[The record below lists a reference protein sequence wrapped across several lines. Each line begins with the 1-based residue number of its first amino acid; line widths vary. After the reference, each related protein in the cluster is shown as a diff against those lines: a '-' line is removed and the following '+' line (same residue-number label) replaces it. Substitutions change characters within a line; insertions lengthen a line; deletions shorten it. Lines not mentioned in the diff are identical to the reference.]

1 MPKNLERV
9 CREHLAIAPWHALAL
24 IVLLAVAGAAVA
36 ILFPKWKAEGLLETP
51 GVVVVAPDPQRERT
65 NDNGQAPLPKTQY
78 VTLAEYRKV
87 AAAYSSVPSLS
98 EFFAAAGKSGPAVD
112 RLLAQAENPGFW
124 NGVASPVLPFSRRD
138 AREFGELKD
147 AASNSLVGVD
157 LATDARTPELAVEM
171 LATMSDYYVNG
182 FIRERIRGWILKHGG
197 EAPARQKA
205 LLAEVVEAQTKIETM
220 GLRIKDLRT
229 ILARYPEAA
238 KLDARQVVNITEGSD
253 RFLSPLVQ
261 LVAAETSITQLRETI
276 ARKERQA
283 RQYDFQQRYFAQA
296 EKAVQSTLLVRDL
309 VPALTQL
316 ASQRFEKVDS
326 ESDWARE
333 VVLRIQADVAGFAS
347 ALASF
352 GIRNDARVAKVSAR
366 DPVRLAAFAA
376 GAGLLLL
383 GLVAFVRAS
392 LRAPSADAADA

>member
-1 MPKNLERV
+1 MPQNLERV
-9 CREHLAIAPWHALAL
+9 CREHLAIAPWQALAL
-24 IVLLAVAGAAVA
+24 IVLLAAAGAAVG
-36 ILFPKWKAEGLLETP
+36 ILFPKWNAEGLLETP
-51 GVVVVAPDPQRERT
+51 GVVVVSPDPQRERI
-65 NDNGQAPLPKTQY
+65 NENGPAPLPKTQY

-98 EFFAAAGKSGPAVD
+98 EFFTAAQKSGPAVD
-112 RLLAQAENPGFW
+112 RLLAQADNPGFW
-124 NGVASPVLPFSRRD
+124 SGVAAPVLPFSRRD

-157 LATDARTPELAVEM
+157 LVTDARTPELAVEM
-171 LATMSDYYVNG
+171 LGTMSDYYVNG
-182 FIRERIRGWILKHGG
+182 LIRERIRGWIFKYGG

-205 LLAEVVEAQTKIETM
+205 LLAEVVEAQTKIEMM
-220 GLRIKDLRT
+220 GQRIKDLRT
-229 ILARYPEAA
+229 ILARYPEAS

-283 RQYDFQQRYFAQA
+283 RQFDFQQRYFAQA
-296 EKAVQSTLLVRDL
+296 EKAVQSTLLAKDL
-309 VPALTQL
+309 VPALTRL
-316 ASQRFEKVDS
+316 ASQRFENVDP

-376 GAGLLLL
+376 GAGLLFL

-392 LRAPSADAADA
+392 LRAPSADAPDA